1 MVLGCQDGS
10 VGWDNTYVVICHYY
24 PRYKGYARKTYV
36 YALLTSILGTK
47 DTYVKPTYTPASPIL
62 GCEGYVRKTYVHPI
76 RATVLGRR
84 TGMIRVVDTNS
95 LVVT

>member
-1 MVLGCQDGS
+1 MPITASDVR
-10 VGWDNTYVVICHYY
+10 H
-24 PRYKGYARKTYV
+24 ARKTYV

>member
-1 MVLGCQDGS
+1 MLFLDYHLPWSSDVR
-10 VGWDNTYVVICHYY
+10 H
-24 PRYKGYARKTYV
+24 ARKTYV

-62 GCEGYVRKTYVHPI
+62 GYEGYVRKTYVHPI